1 MNKNLKRTYPLYYS
15 YPAFFIYGIFFLLP
29 TFASF
34 FMAFTDW
41 NAMKKDINFIGL
53 ANFKYL
59 FTDSYFKI
67 ALKNTLLYGI
77 FTTVLKV
84 VSGLLLALALNRK
97 SRTTACLRTVFFM
110 PYVLSYVIVGII
122 FHALFRYNGV
132 INEFLQTI
140 NCPEQVR
147 DWLGN
152 AKTAFACAIGMDV
165 WKGSGFFMMIFIAG
179 LQGIS
184 SEYYEA
190 AAIDGASRIQRFWYI
205 TLPLLVASLTI
216 NITIAMIGG
225 FRVFDQIYV
234 LTKGGPGNATN
245 VINTIIF
252 QAQGAGMYGRG
263 TAMGLILTVFI
274 LILSC
279 LITNT
284 LGKKEVDQL

>member
-1 MNKNLKRTYPLYYS
+1 MNNNLKRTYPLYYT
-15 YPAFFIYGIFFLLP
+15 YPALLVYGIFFLLP

-41 NAMKKDINFIGL
+41 NAMKKEIRFIGFE
-53 ANFKYL
+53 NFKYL
-59 FTDSYFKI
+59 FTDAYFKT
-67 ALKNTLLYGI
+67 ALKNTLIYGVS
-77 FTTVLKV
+77 TTILKV
-84 VSGLLLALALNRK
+84 LSGLLLALALNRK
-97 SRTTACLRTVFFM
+97 SRATACLRTVFFM

-122 FHALFRYNGV
+122 FHAIFRYNGV
-132 INEFLQTI
+132 LNEFLQSI
-140 NCPEQVR
+140 NSPQLIR

-152 AKTAFACAIGMDV
+152 ATTAFLCAIGMDV

-184 SEYYEA
+184 TEYYEA
-190 AAIDGASRIQRFWYI
+190 ASIDGAGKFQRFWYI
-205 TLPLLVASLTI
+205 TLPLLVASLTV

-245 VINTIIF
+245 VINTIVF

-274 LILSC
+274 LIISSLV
-279 LITNT
+279 TNT
-284 LGKKEVDQL
+284 LGKKEVEQL

>member
-1 MNKNLKRTYPLYYS
+1 MNKNLNRIYPLYFT
-15 YPAFFIYGIFFLLP
+15 YPAFFLYAAFFLLP
-29 TFASF
+29 TVASF

-41 NAMKKDINFIGL
+41 NAMKKEICFIGFE
-53 ANFKYL
+53 NFKFL
-59 FTDSYFKI
+59 FTDAYFKI
-67 ALKNTLLYGI
+67 ALKNTLIYGI
-77 FTTVLKV
+77 FTTILKV
-84 VSGLLLALALNRK
+84 AAGLLLALALNHTSK
-97 SRTTACLRTVFFM
+97 SSACLRTVFFM
-110 PYVLSYVIVGII
+110 PYVLSCVIVGII

-132 INEFLQTI
+132 VNEFLQTLHS
-140 NCPEQVR
+140 PEVIQ

-165 WKGSGFFMMIFIAG
+165 WKGSGFYMMIFIAG

-184 SEYYEA
+184 PEYYEA
-190 AAIDGASRIQRFWYI
+190 AVIDGASKLQQFWYI
-205 TLPLLVASLTI
+205 TMPLLVASLTV

-245 VINTIIF
+245 VINTIVF

-274 LILSC
+274 LILSV

-284 LGKKEVDQL
+284 LGKREVEQ

>member
-1 MNKNLKRTYPLYYS
+1 MNKNLNRIYPLYFS
-15 YPAFFIYGIFFLLP
+15 YPAVLIYGIFFLLP

-41 NAMKKDINFIGL
+41 NALKKDINFVGFE
-53 ANFKYL
+53 NFKYL
-59 FTDSYFKI
+59 FTDAYFKI
-67 ALKNTLLYGI
+67 ALKNTLIYGVL
-77 FTTVLKV
+77 TTILKV
-84 VSGLLLALALNRK
+84 VTGLLLALALNRK
-97 SRTTACLRTVFFM
+97 SRSSACLRTVFFM

-132 INEFLQTI
+132 VNAFLQTI
-140 NCPEQVR
+140 NCPELIR

-184 SEYYEA
+184 TEYYEA
-190 AAIDGASRIQRFWYI
+190 SAIDGASKIQQFCYI
-205 TLPLLVASLTI
+205 TLPLLVASLTV
-216 NITIAMIGG
+216 NVTIAMIGG

-245 VINTIIF
+245 VINTIVF

-274 LILSC
+274 LIMSM
-279 LITNT
+279 LITNM
-284 LGKKEVDQL
+284 LGKKEVE

>member
-1 MNKNLKRTYPLYYS
+1 MNRNLNRIYPLYFT
-15 YPAFFIYGIFFLLP
+15 YPAVLIYGIFFLLP

-41 NAMKKDINFIGL
+41 NAMKKDINFVGFE
-53 ANFKYL
+53 NFKYL
-59 FTDSYFKI
+59 FTDAYFKI
-67 ALKNTLLYGI
+67 ALKNTLIYGVL
-77 FTTVLKV
+77 TTFLKV
-84 VSGLLLALALNRK
+84 VAGLLLALALNRK
-97 SRTTACLRTVFFM
+97 SRSSACLRTVFFM

-132 INEFLQTI
+132 VNEFLQTI
-140 NCPEQVR
+140 NCPELIQ

-184 SEYYEA
+184 TEYYEA
-190 AAIDGASRIQRFWYI
+190 AAIDGANKVQQFWYI
-205 TLPLLVASLTI
+205 TLPLLVASLTV
-216 NITIAMIGG
+216 NVTIAMIGG

-245 VINTIIF
+245 VINTIVF
-252 QAQGAGMYGRG
+252 QTQGAGMYGRG

-274 LILSC
+274 LVMSM

-284 LGKKEVDQL
+284 LGKKEVEQ